1 MAFNEILASGMFLA
15 TLGLVMIGYPVAFTL
30 AGSGLIFAF
39 IGVGFDIFDFTFLN
53 SLASRYF
60 GIMIN
65 EVLVAVPLFV
75 FMGVTLERSK
85 TAENLLVTMG
95 EVLGGLRGGLG
106 LSVIVVGAL
115 LAAST
120 GIVGA
125 TVVTMGLLSLPVML
139 RAGYSPRLATGIIC
153 ASGTLGQIIPPS
165 AVLIFMGDLLQGAN
179 QVAQMS
185 MGNFTP
191 APLSVGQL
199 FAGAFIPGFCLVFL
213 YMVWVLILS
222 VIRPESCPPVAMTA
236 EQRKGLWWRVLVSL
250 LPPLGLIIAVLGSIL
265 GGVATPTESASVGA
279 MGALA
284 LAALNRRLTLSMLQE
299 VMRTTL
305 TINAMIFVIFLGAS
319 VFSLVFRGLGGDA
332 LVEEVLSAV
341 PGERLGALIVVML
354 VMFFLGFFLD
364 TFEIMFIIVPI
375 ASPVLI
381 RMGVDPLWL
390 GVAIGIN
397 LQTSFLTPPFGFSLF
412 YLRGV
417 SRQWVSTLDIYKGV
431 MPFVGLQLVMII
443 LLWVFPSLAL
453 WLPDR
458 LFRSQPISI
467 EQQVPSRQDGGDFND
482 LFGPNLDESGDP
494 RQEDGDFNDL
504 FGPNLDES
512 GDPRQEDEFNDL
524 FGPNRDDAR

>member
-1 MAFNEILASGMFLA
+1 MALNELLASGMFVA

-30 AGSGLIFAF
+30 AGSGLIFVF
-39 IGVGFDIFDFTFLN
+39 IGLLFDVFDFTFLN

-139 RAGYSPRLATGIIC
+139 RNGYDPKLATGIIC

-179 QVAQMS
+179 QAAQLAL
-185 MGNFTP
+185 GNFTP
-191 APLSVGQL
+191 EPLSVGQL

-213 YMVWVLILS
+213 YMVWVMI
-222 VIRPESCPPVAMTA
+222 VAIFRPESCPPVKMTP

-250 LPPLGLIIAVLGSIL
+250 VPPLALIVAVLGSIL
-265 GGVATPTESASVGA
+265 GGLATPTESASVGA
-279 MGALA
+279 MGALL
-284 LAALNRRLTLSMLQE
+284 LAALNRRLSLTMLQE
-299 VMRTTL
+299 VMRSTL
-305 TINAMIFVIFLGAS
+305 TINAMIFTIFLGAS
-319 VFSLVFRGLGGDA
+319 VFSLVFRGLGGEV
-332 LVEEVLSAV
+332 LVEEVLSSV
-341 PGERLGALIVVML
+341 PGERIGALIVVML

-381 RMGVDPLWL
+381 KLGVDPLWL
-390 GVAIGIN
+390 GVAIGVN

-417 SRQWVSTLDIYKGV
+417 SQKLVSTLDIYKGV
-431 MPFVGLQLVMII
+431 IPFVGVQLAMIV
-443 LLWVFPSLAL
+443 LLWIFPSLAL

-458 LFRSQPISI
+458 LFGQPAIVI
-467 EQQVPSRQDGGDFND
+467 EQGPSGNEQGDFND
-482 LFGPNLDESGDP
+482 LFGRDPSLGDP
-494 RQEDGDFNDL
+494 IQEDPLNNL
-504 FGPNLDES
+504 FAPPSLDDGPPSLD
-512 GDPRQEDEFNDL
+512 DPAQEDPLNNL
-524 FGPNRDDAR
+524 FAPLPRP